1 MWKTVWLVVMVP
13 SLVVSRSE
21 RPVAQAPAPEPSI
34 SSPDAGLI
42 PRVRSTDE
50 RVSALIARAVEQSA
64 AFRSLRDK
72 IVETDGIVYVEPGRC
87 GALRACLALKVTAAG
102 PNRILFIFIDLK
114 RDACDV
120 MASIGHELWHA
131 IEVLR
136 EQWIRTD
143 GAMYSFIARGREQD
157 PPAWVETEAAIRI
170 GEDVRRELREPC
182 A

>member
-1 MWKTVWLVVMVP
+1 MWKTAWLVVMVL
-13 SLVVSRSE
+13 SLVASCGE
-21 RPVAQAPAPEPSI
+21 RPAAQTSASKPSI

-64 AFRSLRDK
+64 TFRSLRDT

-87 GALRACLALKVTAAG
+87 GAPRACLALKVTTAG

-114 RDACDV
+114 REACDV

-131 IEVLR
+131 VEILR
-136 EQWIRTD
+136 ERWIRTD

-157 PPAWVETEAAIRI
+157 PPAWVETEAAMRI